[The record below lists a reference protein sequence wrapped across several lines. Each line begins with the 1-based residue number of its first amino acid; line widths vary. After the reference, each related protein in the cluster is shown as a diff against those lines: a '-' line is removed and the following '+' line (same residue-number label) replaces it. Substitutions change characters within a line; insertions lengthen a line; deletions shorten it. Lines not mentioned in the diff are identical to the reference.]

1 MKNKNGFTLVE
12 LLAVIVVLAI
22 IITIAVPSAISI
34 SNKIKAKMEDTKR
47 QMIVDA
53 AKLYGQENPSSV
65 VNSIDNCSNSKIT
78 VGTLVNDGYIKK
90 DDVKNGEEA
99 VVNPKDNSSMN
110 NLKICIYKK
119 NNRVYSKIME

>member
-34 SNKIKAKMEDTKR
+34 SNKIKAKMYETKI
-47 QMIVDA
+47 QMILDA
-53 AKLYGQENPSSV
+53 AKLYGQENPSNV

-90 DDVKNGEEA
+90 DDVKNGN

-119 NNRVYSKIME
+119 NNRVYSKIM

>member
-65 VNSIDNCSNSKIT
+65 VNSIDNCSSSKIT

-90 DDVKNGEEA
+90 DDVKNGN

-110 NLKICIYKK
+110 KKKICIYKK
-119 NNRVYSKIME
+119 NNRVYSKIID

>member
-34 SNKIKAKMEDTKR
+34 SNKIKAKMEETKR

-90 DDVKNGEEA
+90 DDVKNGN

-119 NNRVYSKIME
+119 NNRVYSKIID